1 MWRMRTDKTRPRP
14 GGREALEGLCLF
26 GVEVK
31 AQARLVAQTS
41 ERGFQDTTAGQQ
53 GLSRGDRL
61 FRLSDR
67 EVCGGLGLLGLLPR
81 DISLLPSFRRLRRV
95 RVKRTQYVCHFFL
108 L

>member
-1 MWRMRTDKTRPRP
+1 MRTDKTRPRP
-14 GGREALEGLCLF
+14 GGREALKGLCLF

-31 AQARLVAQTS
+31 AQAGLVAWTS
-41 ERGFQDTTAGQQ
+41 ERGFQEMSPGQQ

-67 EVCGGLGLLGLLPR
+67 EVCGLLPG

-95 RVKRTQYVCHFFL
+95 RVKRTQYICHFFFL
-108 L
+108 